1 MTSERRHRH
10 LLCTFNIGLW
20 KSRNHDIRERPFM
33 GLYGVPFRKKIIL
46 LILFLST
53 WNTFS
58 CNINFFHFLFFLFN
72 FCFFFYFFF
81 FIFSRK
87 TIFRATWTCFCRQQ
101 ITFCATSNFL
111 FQHQV
116 AFCAIPNFC
125 FGHCLEYYVM
135 VKFLSLGSNKNI
147 ITCQR
152 KQNSFLC
159 VAKK

>member
-72 FCFFFYFFF
+72 FYFFF
-81 FIFSRK
+81 LFFFFLFFHVKQFFVQHELVFVDSRLL
-87 TIFRATWTCFCRQQ
+87 FVQHQ
-101 ITFCATSNFL
+101 TFCFNTKLL
-111 FQHQV
+111 FVQYQTFV
-116 AFCAIPNFC
+116 LDI
-125 FGHCLEYYVM
+125 V
-135 VKFLSLGSNKNI
+135 
-147 ITCQR
+147 
-152 KQNSFLC
+152 
-159 VAKK
+159 